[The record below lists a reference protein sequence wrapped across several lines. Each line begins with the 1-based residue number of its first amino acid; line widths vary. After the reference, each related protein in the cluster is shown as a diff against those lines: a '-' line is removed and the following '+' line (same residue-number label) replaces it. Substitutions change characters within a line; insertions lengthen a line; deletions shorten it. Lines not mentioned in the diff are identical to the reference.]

1 MFEASFQTKSLE
13 FTCSLVHNASS
24 VDSAASVVVC
34 VASMSVAALKSIH
47 NDDQTG
53 LHTFVYEEFVTE
65 LVTVYSTATGQCE
78 LIHGINTW

>member
-1 MFEASFQTKSLE
+1 MFEVSYQTKSLE
-13 FTCSLVHNASS
+13 LTCSLVHDAAS
-24 VDSAASVVVC
+24 VDSASSVVVC
-34 VASMSVAALKSIH
+34 VAFMSVAVLKSVH